1 MSAYALGSSPS
12 APIIR
17 VKPVQLRPRT
27 LADLSN
33 SFTVGFTSP
42 IENTTANYK
51 LRSFPYRTF
60 RQSRL
65 DDISYSDNYFQF
77 SGKYRPLPLYERYER
92 LDYKKVPYTYWSKAY
107 CDCLYISDQPDN
119 YRRIYE
125 PYRDDY
131 SYKVWSAPRRKL
143 LKDV

>member
-17 VKPVQLRPRT
+17 VKP
-27 LADLSN
+27 ADLSN

-92 LDYKKVPYTYWSKAY
+92 L
-107 CDCLYISDQPDN
+107 
-119 YRRIYE
+119 
-125 PYRDDY
+125 
-131 SYKVWSAPRRKL
+131 
-143 LKDV
+143 

>member
-33 SFTVGFTSP
+33 TFSVGFTSP
-42 IENTTANYK
+42 IENTAATYK

-65 DDISYSDNYFQF
+65 DDITYPDDYFHF
-77 SGKYRPLPLYERYER
+77 SGKYRPLPLYERYDR
-92 LDYKKVPYTYWSKAY
+92 LYV
-107 CDCLYISDQPDN
+107 SDQPDN

-125 PYRDDY
+125 PFRDDY
-131 SYKVWSAPRRKL
+131 SYKVWSAPRRML
-143 LKDV
+143 LKDI